1 MRIEHIAIWTRDLEG
16 MRSFFARYFEAQA
29 GNKYVNR
36 DTGFSSYFLTF
47 SGGARLELMHRED
60 LSGPPRR
67 SAKQTLG
74 FTHLAFSLGDRAAV
88 DRLTQRLSKD
98 GYTVLDGPR
107 TTGDG
112 YYESRVIGPE
122 GNQIEITI

>member
-1 MRIEHIAIWTRDLEG
+1 MRIEHIAIWTHDLEG

-36 DTGFSSYFLTF
+36 DTGFSSFFLTF

-60 LSGPPRR
+60 LSGPPHR
-67 SAKQTLG
+67 SAEQTLG
-74 FTHLAFSLGDRAAV
+74 FTHLAFSVGDRAAV

-107 TTGDG
+107 TTGDD
-112 YYESRVIGPE
+112 YYESRVLGPE